1 MHEDDR
7 ALARM
12 LGIAFIVGLVLW
24 GLIGWWLAS

>member
-12 LGIAFIVGLVLW
+12 IGIAVIVGLVLW
-24 GLIGWWLAS
+24 GLIGWWLTY

>member
-12 LGIAFIVGLVLW
+12 IGIAAIVGLVLW
-24 GLIGWWLAS
+24 GLTGWWLLS